1 MAKVSL
7 REIKTALSLI
17 GDGVLMEP
25 RDRSHYDAAI
35 ALKVAVRYA
44 TSFKAVRGEG
54 QAAAICFE
62 ELGDY
67 ETANFINAAIEPAF

>member
-1 MAKVSL
+1 MANVSL

-35 ALKVAVRYA
+35 ALKVAVRHA
-44 TSFKAVRGEG
+44 ASFKAVRGEG
-54 QAAAICFE
+54 LAAAMCFE

>member
-1 MAKVSL
+1 MANVSL

-17 GDGVLMEP
+17 GDGVLMQP

-35 ALKVAVRYA
+35 ALKVAVRHA
-44 TSFKAVRGEG
+44 HGFKSVRGEG
-54 QAAAICFE
+54 GAAAIRFE

-67 ETANFINAAIEPAF
+67 ETANMINATILEAF